1 MIRRQQYI
9 QRIQKSI
16 ASVPITVLIG
26 ARQVGKTTLM
36 HSLDEDYY
44 KQSLFLNGQNPEIA
58 ELFQKY
64 SVIEQY
70 LRQNLN
76 ESCEGY
82 LFIDEFQYINNIS
95 TMLKLL
101 VDEKTRL
108 KIICS
113 GSSSLNILQ
122 TVEESLAGRV
132 RILPI
137 YSLSFPEYIQFNDE
151 NLYAKYMKYPVD
163 IDCKVID
170 KHIPILLNEYL
181 LYGALPR
188 VALAK
193 AVQDKI
199 ELLNDIYQTYLLH
212 DVRSFVR
219 NEDFVGF
226 NKMLRLIAA
235 QIGNLVNINDLS
247 KNAGLSYRKCQ
258 DYLHLLEQMYII
270 SMVEPY
276 AVNLKK
282 TITKMKKVFFLDI
295 GLRNKIYNSFNDI
308 EVRTDNGALFENFCY
323 LELCKHNP
331 SSYVIYFYQTKGG
344 SEIDFLVDNHKG
356 IIPFEAKF
364 SNYAIP
370 RTIRSLSTFMEE
382 EHISAG
388 YVVNL
393 NNNESIG
400 SIRYI
405 PGVLLSK
412 VDV

>member
-1 MIRRQQYI
+1 
-9 QRIQKSI
+9 
-16 ASVPITVLIG
+16 
-26 ARQVGKTTLM
+26 
-36 HSLDEDYY
+36 
-44 KQSLFLNGQNPEIA
+44 
-58 ELFQKY
+58 
-64 SVIEQY
+64 
-70 LRQNLN
+70 
-76 ESCEGY
+76 

-226 NKMLRLIAA
+226 NKML
-235 QIGNLVNINDLS
+235 
-247 KNAGLSYRKCQ
+247 
-258 DYLHLLEQMYII
+258 
-270 SMVEPY
+270 
-276 AVNLKK
+276 
-282 TITKMKKVFFLDI
+282 
-295 GLRNKIYNSFNDI
+295 NKLPPRPEASPQALPSFNFFYI
-308 EVRTDNGALFENFCY
+308 SHRFHFCIF
-323 LELCKHNP
+323 P
-331 SSYVIYFYQTKGG
+331 
-344 SEIDFLVDNHKG
+344 
-356 IIPFEAKF
+356 
-364 SNYAIP
+364 
-370 RTIRSLSTFMEE
+370 
-382 EHISAG
+382 
-388 YVVNL
+388 
-393 NNNESIG
+393 
-400 SIRYI
+400 
-405 PGVLLSK
+405 
-412 VDV
+412 